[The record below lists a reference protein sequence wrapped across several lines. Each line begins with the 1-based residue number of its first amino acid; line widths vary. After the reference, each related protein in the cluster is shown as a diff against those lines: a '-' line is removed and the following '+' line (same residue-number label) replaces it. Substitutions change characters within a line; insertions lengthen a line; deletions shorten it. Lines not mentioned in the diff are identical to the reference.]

1 MTTLSA
7 SAVDTS
13 ACTLEAA
20 CAASEALLNK
30 QQVVARLRQYRE
42 HYTAEISRQ
51 LERISD
57 ITRALEYQTKA
68 MGEGQGQGQG
78 RAVAVLLGSLNN
90 AQALLREALLARD
103 RLDMEI
109 GSWAT
114 TTTTTY

>member
-1 MTTLSA
+1 MNALSPSVVDA
-7 SAVDTS
+7 SG
-13 ACTLEAA
+13 CTLEAA

-42 HYTAEISRQ
+42 HYTTEISRQ

-57 ITRALEYQTKA
+57 ITRALEYQTKT
-68 MGEGQGQGQG
+68 MGEGQG

-90 AQALLREALLARD
+90 AQAMLREALLARD

-109 GSWAT
+109 GSWAN
-114 TTTTTY
+114 TTY